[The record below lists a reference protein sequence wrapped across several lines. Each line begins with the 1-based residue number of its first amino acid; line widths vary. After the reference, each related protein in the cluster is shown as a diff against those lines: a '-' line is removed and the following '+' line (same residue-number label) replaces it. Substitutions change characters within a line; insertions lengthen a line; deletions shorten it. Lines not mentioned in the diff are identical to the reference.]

1 MKNKIDDE
9 IVYSINNDDIQD
21 VANEVLER
29 PLTKRELIKVSKS
42 IGDHLDW
49 FQAIENAI
57 NEHVKE

>member
-1 MKNKIDDE
+1 MENKIDDE